1 MARYKRRT
9 YRFTTGRGA
18 HKQTT
23 VKRFKLSP
31 YNEAYND
38 VSWERVP
45 GSRGRYY
52 QGRYRGHNVY
62 ITRHSYRKLGNVVEN
77 FYADWIR
84 EQQGLRG
91 RTEAKQTSA
100 FQIFR
105 EAAQESRPE
114 AYSAA
119 SQALDAEQ
127 RKALVMAAME
137 DAVRRSPG
145 AMARVIAEYGS
156 FQEYYAQMV
165 VSDIDEVRDMLD
177 ETGTGGVDYVDPFTG
192 ESTNF
197 EALIEDEINPAWYRK
212 KE

>member
-1 MARYKRRT
+1 
-9 YRFTTGRGA
+9 
-18 HKQTT
+18 
-23 VKRFKLSP
+23 
-31 YNEAYND
+31 
-38 VSWERVP
+38 
-45 GSRGRYY
+45 
-52 QGRYRGHNVY
+52 
-62 ITRHSYRKLGNVVEN
+62 
-77 FYADWIR
+77 
-84 EQQGLRG
+84 
-91 RTEAKQTSA
+91 
-100 FQIFR
+100 
-105 EAAQESRPE
+105 
-114 AYSAA
+114 
-119 SQALDAEQ
+119 
-127 RKALVMAAME
+127 MAAME

>member
-31 YNEAYND
+31 YNETYND
-38 VSWERVP
+38 VKWERVP

-84 EQQGLRG
+84 EQQSLRG
-91 RTEAKQTSA
+91 RAEAKQTSA

-119 SQALDAEQ
+119 SRALDAEQ

-165 VSDIDEVRDMLD
+165 VSDIGEVRDMLD

-197 EALIEDEINPAWYRK
+197 EALTEDEINPAWYRK
-212 KE
+212 RD

>member
-1 MARYKRRT
+1 MAKYKRRT

-18 HKQTT
+18 HKHTT

-31 YNEAYND
+31 YNEVYND
-38 VSWERVP
+38 VEWERIP

-52 QGRYRGHNVY
+52 QGRYRGRTVY
-62 ITRHSYRKLGNVVEN
+62 ITRNTYRKLGNVVEN

-105 EAAQESRPE
+105 EAAQKSREE
-114 AYSAA
+114 AYKAA
-119 SQALDAEQ
+119 SQALDAQQ
-127 RKALVMAAME
+127 RRALVMASMK
-137 DAVRRSPG
+137 DAISRSPG
-145 AMARVIAEYGS
+145 AMTRVVAEYGS
-156 FQEYYAQMV
+156 FEEYYAEMV
-165 VSDIDEVRDMLD
+165 VSDLDEVRDMLD
-177 ETGTGGVDYVDPFTG
+177 ETGTGGVHYVDPFTG

-197 EALIEDEINPAWYRK
+197 EALTEDEINPAWYRK